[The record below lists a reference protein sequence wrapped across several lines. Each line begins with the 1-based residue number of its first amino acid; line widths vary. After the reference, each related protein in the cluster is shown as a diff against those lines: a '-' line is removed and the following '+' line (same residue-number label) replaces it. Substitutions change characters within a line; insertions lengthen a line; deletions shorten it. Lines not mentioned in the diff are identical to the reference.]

1 MYKKHQIPLNIFII
15 FEKVNPIIFTANTMT
30 NNSYICVIPNNW
42 FVPINQLLKSELNL
56 SSSTLIENSAI
67 DTLKYTSV
75 FKELSLILNN
85 NRLIVYYIYY
95 IYFTKT
101 RLTFLLNFNNTNT
114 SLTSIDKYFKNSNWL
129 ERETGEMFGIH
140 FLLKED
146 QRILLLDY
154 SRNEYP
160 LLKDFP
166 CEGYSDIYYN
176 FFENQLTYINH
187 EFIEL

>member
-15 FEKVNPIIFTANTMT
+15 FEKVTPIIFTSNTMT
-30 NNSYICVIPNNW
+30 NNSYICLIPNNW
-42 FVPINQLLKSELNL
+42 LLPINQLLKAELNL

-67 DTLKYTSV
+67 DTLKYNSLL
-75 FKELSLILNN
+75 KELNVTLND
-85 NRLIVYYIYY
+85 NRLVIYY
-95 IYFTKT
+95 LYYLYFTKT
-101 RLTFLLNFNNTNT
+101 RLMFLLN
-114 SLTSIDKYFKNSNWL
+114 FKNSNWL
-129 ERETGEMFGIH
+129 ERETGEMFGIN

-146 QRILLLDY
+146 QRVLLLDY

>member
-15 FEKVNPIIFTANTMT
+15 FEKVTPIIFTSNTMT
-30 NNSYICVIPNNW
+30 NNSYICLIPNNW
-42 FVPINQLLKSELNL
+42 LLPINQLLKAELNL

-67 DTLKYTSV
+67 DTLKYNSLL
-75 FKELSLILNN
+75 KELNVTLND
-85 NRLIVYYIYY
+85 NRLVIYY
-95 IYFTKT
+95 LYYLYFTKT
-101 RLTFLLNFNNTNT
+101 RLMFLLNFNNSTT
-114 SLTSIDKYFKNSNWL
+114 SVLSLDKYFKNSNWL
-129 ERETGEMFGIH
+129 ERETGEMFGIN

-146 QRILLLDY
+146 QRVLLLDY